1 MYQKILLALIVY
13 FGLTFIFLP
22 VGATAC
28 VCSPL
33 GQNAWEAAA
42 LTFAGSTVVFEG
54 EVITAT
60 DEVTPPNVERSPLGP
75 DVIIKFRVARA
86 YKGINGSSV
95 EVIEQAAYSDC
106 GFGLPVAGAR
116 YFIHGFKGKDGRLY
130 IGSCLSISLREVG
143 PDIRYARG
151 EPPAEDDLVPFD
163 EKFRLMGHPNLATQ
177 GATLR
182 GKVVSLT
189 PPDSA
194 NAYLTVWEVNENG
207 HRENLIAARQKV
219 HPDGSFQ
226 IRFLPAGNFYVTALD
241 YSPTSNGRGIGE
253 YGKISLAEKQN
264 LTIPEIR
271 LRPEPLGTMTVHVAA
286 PGELHDRIFVLVRD
300 VEMDSLEGKLYA
312 HAETSQLDEAGVAHF
327 NYVPYGIYNI
337 YVNLTGD
344 ASDKPSWTHERVSIV
359 LKGDSAECIVKMK
372 KANN

>member
-13 FGLTFIFLP
+13 FGFTFIFLP

-60 DEVTPPNVERSPLGP
+60 DELTPPNAERSPLGP
-75 DVIIKFRVARA
+75 DVIIKFRVTRA

-130 IGSCLSISLREVG
+130 VGSCLSISLAG
-143 PDIRYARG
+143 PDLRYARG
-151 EPPAEDDLVPFD
+151 DPPTEDDLVPFD

-177 GATLR
+177 GSILR
-182 GKVVSLT
+182 GKVVSLN
-189 PPDSA
+189 PPESA
-194 NAYLTVWEVNENG
+194 NTYVTVWEVDEKG
-207 HRENLIAARQKV
+207 RRENLIAARQKV
-219 HPDGSFQ
+219 HPDGSFE
-226 IRFLPAGNFYVTALD
+226 IKFIPAGTYFVTAED
-241 YSPTSNGRGIGE
+241 HRPTPKGRGIGE
-253 YGKISLAEKQN
+253 FGKISLAEKQS
-264 LTIPEIR
+264 LTIPKFR
-271 LRPEPLGTMTVHVAA
+271 LRPDPLGSITVHVTA
-286 PGELHDRIFVLVRD
+286 PQELNDRIFVWVREAITD
-300 VEMDSLEGKLYA
+300 WLYGNPYFYA
-312 HAETSQLDEAGVAHF
+312 QTSQLDEKGVAHF
-327 NYVPYGIYNI
+327 TYVPYGTYNI
-337 YVNLTGD
+337 YVQLTGD
-344 ASDKPSWTHERVSIV
+344 NSDKPSWTHEQARIM
-359 LKGDSAECIVKMK
+359 LKGDSADFTVTMK